1 MTVQVPSVLPSA
13 LSRSFFARPTLQV
26 ARDLL
31 GALLVR
37 VLPPSEVPEGSSEPA
52 VLVARLVEVEAY
64 LGPQDPA
71 SHAYRRTP
79 RSAIMWGPPGRA
91 YVYFSYGNHYCVNVV
106 TEPEGT
112 AGAVLLRAA
121 EPLAGIPVMQAL
133 RGVPDLRRL
142 LSGPGRLARGL
153 SVDRRF
159 NGWDL
164 TQPGP
169 LYLAPGTPPLRV
181 ASSPRIGIRRAT
193 DRPWRFFDPESPFVS
208 R

>member
-1 MTVQVPSVLPSA
+1 MTGTVAARLAPPLA
-13 LSRSFFARPTLQV
+13 ADFFARPTLEV
-26 ARDLL
+26 ARELV
-31 GALLVR
+31 GALVVR
-37 VLPPSEVPEGSSEPA
+37 ALEPAEVPEGREAA

-79 RSAIMWGPPGRA
+79 RSAILWGPPGRA
-91 YVYFSYGNHYCVNVV
+91 YVYFSYGNHHCMNVV

-121 EPLAGIPVMQAL
+121 EPLEGVEVMQ
-133 RGVPDLRRL
+133 RLRRGAVLRDL
-142 LSGPGRLARGL
+142 LRGPGRLTQAL
-153 SVDRRF
+153 AVDRRF

-164 TQPGP
+164 TRPGP
-169 LYLAPGTPPLRV
+169 LYLARGQPPARV
-181 ASSPRIGIRRAT
+181 ATSPRVGIRRAA
-193 DRPWRFFDPESPFVS
+193 DRPWRFFDPRSPFVS